1 MSLNNKLKVFYFNK
15 QGIELDTFLREH
27 GHKLKNT
34 RIFYVLSAKMD
45 EHKIF
50 KIGLS
55 ERGENS
61 AFGRLKDY
69 VHFYYISNNN
79 NLNQG
84 VKLYVCLANTFNSD
98 VSNPDAAVRKLE
110 TKMKQDFKD
119 YTIPNRGNERFDVDL
134 DKIFDYLEEKGIN
147 EDTERPVRQTPR
159 VKESN
164 IGSNDSVEEI
174 LGHKLSKKLGISFLV
189 RFKKSRMYASDETSK
204 LGRRPNKYM
213 YYDDII
219 QLRNGKTLL
228 DEYIKD
234 NIVDE

>member
-1 MSLNNKLKVFYFNK
+1 
-15 QGIELDTFLREH
+15 
-27 GHKLKNT
+27 
-34 RIFYVLSAKMD
+34 
-45 EHKIF
+45 
-50 KIGLS
+50 
-55 ERGENS
+55 
-61 AFGRLKDY
+61 
-69 VHFYYISNNN
+69 
-79 NLNQG
+79 
-84 VKLYVCLANTFNSD
+84 
-98 VSNPDAAVRKLE
+98 
-110 TKMKQDFKD
+110 MKQDFKD
-119 YTIPNRGNERFDVDL
+119 YSIPNRGNERFDVSL
-134 DKIFDYLEEKGIN
+134 DVIFDYLEERGVN

-159 VKESN
+159 VQESN
-164 IGSNDSVEEI
+164 IGSNDAVEEI